1 MRKMARTRKTISI
14 DEKIAQAKENFEKAK
29 AKYDNAAKELEDLQE
44 KQRSIQR
51 NELIKAVGGFFVVPR
66 TIPCSWL
73 CAFKQE

>member
-51 NELIKAVGGFFVVPR
+51 NELIKAVEKSGK
-66 TIPCSWL
+66 TYAEIM
-73 CAFKQE
+73 AFLESTD

>member
-1 MRKMARTRKTISI
+1 MRKMARKRKTISI

-51 NELIKAVGGFFVVPR
+51 NELIKAVEKSGK
-66 TIPCSWL
+66 TYAEII
-73 CAFKQE
+73 AFLGSTD